1 NANDATLLTRT
12 ISALT
17 ATQLSTLQSR
27 GVNTPYAGFPST
39 QIVRQEL
46 YPYPQYTVAGGGGI
60 SPQPAPLGQTW
71 YDSLQVN
78 VTKRYSHGLTLN
90 ANYTYAKNLDLMSSL
105 DIFNRSLGKDLSP
118 NDLPNQFRLTTEYQL
133 PNLRKSGIPV
143 LSNRIMSAIVA
154 DW

>member
-1 NANDATLLTRT
+1 SDLARYQFQVGNSNDATLLTRT

-17 ATQLSTLQSR
+17 APQLSTLQQR
-27 GVNTPYAGFPST
+27 GVNIPYSGFPNT

-46 YPYPQYTVAGGGGI
+46 FPYPQYTVVAGAGI
-60 SPQPAPLGQTW
+60 APQLAPLGKTW

-90 ANYTYAKNLDLMSSL
+90 ANYTYSKNLDLMSSP
-105 DIFNRSLGKDLSP
+105 DIFNRALGKDLSL

-133 PNLRKSGIPV
+133 PNLRKSGI
-143 LSNRIMSAIVA
+143 
-154 DW
+154 